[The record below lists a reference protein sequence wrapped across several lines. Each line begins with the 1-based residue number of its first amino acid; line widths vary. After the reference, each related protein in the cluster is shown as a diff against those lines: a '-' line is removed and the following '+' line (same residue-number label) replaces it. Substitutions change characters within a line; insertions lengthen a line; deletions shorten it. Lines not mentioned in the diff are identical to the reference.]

1 MGEGERFASVLRES
15 IEQSGLSLTV
25 ISQRLRSRHRPV
37 SVATLS
43 NWQSG
48 RSLPGGE
55 QSLGVVAAL
64 EELLG
69 KAPDALADLVG
80 APRLRGRSVQPASFV
95 GRGGRREVFH
105 RALGELG
112 FEAPQQY
119 AHERV
124 FHQHVVIDSTREVQR
139 FDYRLTVRALE
150 SGTCRLPAV
159 HLLEPSE
166 PNVAPEFIPLEGCT
180 VGRRVVWPEH
190 RAYGVELKV
199 DGMFD
204 AGQVATLAYRV
215 EMKAKAT
222 DLTAA
227 MYSVPRR
234 ANDVLLEV
242 EFRGDR
248 KPLGCE
254 RYRRTEA
261 GESVTPVRLDRRD
274 RLQVSEARFGPGTFG
289 LRWDWGDL
297 DDDEDDE
304 GMY

>member
-1 MGEGERFASVLRES
+1 MPKAAPTSASPTTTRS
-15 IEQSGLSLTV
+15 TAGQPPRATNGA
-25 ISQRLRSRHRPV
+25 SQTRPPP
-37 SVATLS
+37 SAR
-43 NWQSG
+43 Q
-48 RSLPGGE
+48 
-55 QSLGVVAAL
+55 
-64 EELLG
+64 
-69 KAPDALADLVG
+69 
-80 APRLRGRSVQPASFV
+80 
-95 GRGGRREVFH
+95 RRCW
-105 RALGELG
+105 
-112 FEAPQQY
+112 
-119 AHERV
+119 
-124 FHQHVVIDSTREVQR
+124 
-139 FDYRLTVRALE
+139 LE
-150 SGTCRLPAV
+150 SACRQTSA
-159 HLLEPSE
+159 
-166 PNVAPEFIPLEGCT
+166 AP
-180 VGRRVVWPEH
+180 V
-190 RAYGVELKV
+190 
-199 DGMFD
+199 
-204 AGQVATLAYRV
+204 Q
-215 EMKAKAT
+215 AKAT